1 MGIFDKIKQGA
12 TKAAD
17 MAQQTVE
24 VTRLNSQ
31 ISTKRKEID
40 KCLAQMG
47 QFVFDAYQDH
57 DLTAAEPQI
66 HALSQEI
73 LNLQREIVSLEMKIS
88 EIKNEKHC
96 PGCSNT
102 VPYASKFCNGCGH
115 RFEENEQLQFIEPET
130 VSETE
135 PEQATKACVVC
146 NAEME
151 SDSRFCMACGS
162 AQGGEAKA

>member
-40 KCLAQMG
+40 RCLTQMG
-47 QFVFDAYQDH
+47 QFVFDAYRNT
-57 DLTAAEPQI
+57 DLAAAEPQI
-66 HALSQEI
+66 DSISQEI
-73 LNLQREIVSLEMKIS
+73 LHLQREIISLEMKIS

-115 RFEENEQLQFIEPET
+115 RFEEHEHLQM
-130 VSETE
+130 TE
-135 PEQATKACVVC
+135 PEAAPETETEQESKVCVVC
-146 NAEME
+146 RAEME

-162 AQGGEAKA
+162 AQGDRTKP